1 MNDIESLAKEAGIT
15 AVKSLL
21 FRREQGQEMTWPE
34 QQEWDSVVSFAKR
47 VAEAEREACA
57 KICEEFEDDMGHGL
71 PQHCANKIRARK

>member
-57 KICEEFEDDMGHGL
+57 KICEAEGSRNDGIT
-71 PQHCANKIRARK
+71 CAELIRDRK